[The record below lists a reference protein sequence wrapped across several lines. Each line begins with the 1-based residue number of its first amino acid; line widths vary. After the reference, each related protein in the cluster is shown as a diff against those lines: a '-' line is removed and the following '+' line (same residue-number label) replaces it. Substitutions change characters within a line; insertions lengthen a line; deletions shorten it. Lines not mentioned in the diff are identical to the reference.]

1 MSFDYSDTANDA
13 DEAIGEMGQSVTLTH
28 TVAGTYA
35 PGTGITNTTTEQ
47 TGTGAVADWDARQ
60 VDGTLIKTGD
70 KRLLL
75 SPLNTSG
82 AALTPPVLGDTVT
95 DAASKVY
102 TLTAPLETLSPAGT
116 VVLYTCN
123 MRGA

>member
-1 MSFDYSDTANDA
+1 MAFYTRMQKTSNRLLV
-13 DEAIGEMGQSVTLTH
+13 GKGQTVTLKH
-28 TVAGTYA
+28 TVAGTYT

-47 TGTGAVADWDARQ
+47 TGTGAVVDWDARQ

-75 SPLNTSG
+75 SPLNTDG
-82 AALTPPVLGDTVT
+82 GQLTAPVIGDTIT
-95 DAASKVY
+95 DAAGKVH

-123 MRGA
+123 MRA